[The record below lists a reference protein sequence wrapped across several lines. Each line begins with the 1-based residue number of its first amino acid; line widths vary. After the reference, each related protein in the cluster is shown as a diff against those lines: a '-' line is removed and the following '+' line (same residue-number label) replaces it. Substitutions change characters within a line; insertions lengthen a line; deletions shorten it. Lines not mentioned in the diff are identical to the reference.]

1 MSTAVG
7 VLLKLSYT
15 KDNNIYDDLLEDEE
29 IFIKYADICFEVPV
43 YIDEDNK
50 IYQGVELNYYAKI
63 FELEYEEKNNF
74 LNLLEEKGI
83 EKVYIQFCDYSY
95 WMFRIIWEIMEID
108 IKSRKVMTK
117 KIECI
122 EFIKYFEKMIK
133 DGKID
138 EKMCKKYLEFSEGL
152 YEEDEELQFS
162 FIEEIEEK
170 VEDDLKE
177 NFLEFLEKTKFMG
190 ETYLEFKNERV
201 EEKNILKRILNFFRK

>member
-15 KDNNIYDDLLEDEE
+15 KDNNLYDDLLEDEE

-50 IYQGVELNYYAKI
+50 IYQGIELNYYAKI

-74 LNLLEEKGI
+74 LNLLEKKGI

-95 WMFRIIWEIMEID
+95 WMFRIIWKIMEID
-108 IKSRKVMTK
+108 IKSRKIKTK
-117 KIECI
+117 EIECI

-138 EKMCKKYLEFSEGL
+138 EKMKKKYLEFSEGL

-190 ETYLEFKNERV
+190 KTYLEFKNENV